1 MRAYSV
7 DLRERI
13 VAAVSRGQPK
23 SVVAQQFG
31 VGRATV
37 ARYVRQHQTTGDLR
51 PKPIPGAQPL
61 IGTDQHAALTAQLAA
76 HPDSTLAEHCTTW
89 EQTQGVWVSIDTMRR
104 AIARVHW
111 RRKKRPSLPASR
123 TPARGQLG

>member
-23 SVVAQQFG
+23 SRVAQQFG

-37 ARYVRQHQTTGDLR
+37 DRYVRQQQATGDLR
-51 PKPIPGAQPL
+51 PKPIPGARPL
-61 IGTDQHAALTAQLAA
+61 IGTDHQEALSAQVAA
-76 HPDSTLAEHCTTW
+76 HPDGTLAEHCTTW
-89 EQTQGVWVSIDTMRR
+89 EQTQGVRVSIDTMRR
-104 AIARVHW
+104 ALARVQW
-111 RRKKRPSLPASR
+111 RRKKRP
-123 TPARGQLG
+123 